1 LGETEIR
8 SAPPARNFWAAFG
21 FAFIFGRPIE
31 MCLNP
36 LRAELVT
43 DAASRIA
50 KITFSGEIGSRA
62 GFEARHLHNAL
73 QGLGSYD
80 ALFASLESPGGSV
93 FEAWIIYDYL
103 IVGPVYQ
110 HPSRVLITGECAGAA
125 LLIAMGFK
133 EIYMES
139 HACMRFE
146 PVQLS
151 NTATGRRATKAV
163 ARVIAKRT
171 KSDAKEILQWM
182 HERRTLFSEECL
194 NHRLCD
200 AIV

>member
-1 LGETEIR
+1 
-8 SAPPARNFWAAFG
+8 
-21 FAFIFGRPIE
+21 

-62 GFEARHLHNAL
+62 GFEARHLHSAL

-80 ALFASLESPGGSV
+80 TLLASLDSPGGSV
-93 FEAWIIYDYL
+93 FEAWIIYNYL

-110 HPSRVLITGECAGAA
+110 HLSRVLITGECAGAA

-133 EIYMES
+133 EIYMQS

-146 PVQLS
+146 PVELS
-151 NTATGRRATKAV
+151 NAATSRRATKTV

-171 KSDAKEILQWM
+171 DSDATEILEWM
-182 HERRTLFSEECL
+182 SERRIFFPEECL

>member
-1 LGETEIR
+1 
-8 SAPPARNFWAAFG
+8 
-21 FAFIFGRPIE
+21 

-36 LRAELVT
+36 LRAELIIS
-43 DAASRIA
+43 AGSRTA
-50 KITFSGEIGSRA
+50 KITLSGEIGSRA
-62 GFEARHLHNAL
+62 GFEAHHFHDAL
-73 QGLGSYD
+73 QGMGSYD
-80 ALFASLESPGGSV
+80 ALFASLDSPGGSV

-133 EIYMES
+133 EIYMQS

-151 NTATGRRATKAV
+151 NTATSRRATETV
-163 ARVIAKRT
+163 ASVIAKRT
-171 KSDAKEILQWM
+171 ESDATEILDWIS
-182 HERRTLFSEECL
+182 ERRTFFPQECL
-194 NHRLCD
+194 DHRLCD